1 MFQRLLFLVLLV
13 TLITLL
19 VTNQERK
26 DRFREIEQAKS
37 KLVLYFFT
45 LKYNY
50 GCGKLI
56 RRMNIFHSAFKSAF
70 NSIRPIDCIDGD
82 HGP

>member
-37 KLVLYFFT
+37 KLVL
-45 LKYNY
+45 
-50 GCGKLI
+50 
-56 RRMNIFHSAFKSAF
+56 
-70 NSIRPIDCIDGD
+70 
-82 HGP
+82 